1 MSAPGLG
8 TKSCP
13 LARQHSVEQWFSTGW
28 FCFPRQHLKTHQ
40 AVTSKGDCAIRVAL
54 LETWDV
60 LIILKVHR
68 AAPTTKNFP
77 THVSSAE
84 DEKPYFREKKKSRV
98 PREDRAK
105 ETVAEDAA
113 GERCWGH
120 VTHRLLFSVRTFVF
134 FKASGK
140 TLNSLQHR
148 IIVIRFP

>member
-84 DEKPYFREKKKSRV
+84 DEKPYFREKKKSRLKRSYLSLKKNV
-98 PREDRAK
+98 CEKRDMGMLMIWYIKWKKNTENNIASVLPSWWK
-105 ETVAEDAA
+105 LSTPN
-113 GERCWGH
+113 H
-120 VTHRLLFSVRTFVF
+120 FNLF
-134 FKASGK
+134 
-140 TLNSLQHR
+140 H
-148 IIVIRFP
+148 